1 MAETLRA
8 IETPIVIFSFDRPHY
23 LRRLCQSL
31 KAQQG
36 VELDERRIILV
47 QDGAVSR
54 HSGVRYAE
62 EARLA
67 ESVEVFR
74 ESFPT
79 GRVLRSEENLGIAFN
94 IRRGETLVFET
105 MKADLGYF
113 FEDDLE
119 LGPAYLLM
127 MERLREAT
135 AQLPEVGYFAVY
147 GQHRSRPDL
156 DRPLELV
163 SMEHHW
169 GFGLRRQA
177 WQRIDAWLAP
187 YFEILRSMDYPRR
200 NDVEIFRFLQRHGMA
215 CDVTSQDALKALA
228 AAANGIVRV
237 MTDACFARYI
247 GEQGASF
254 SEAHFQRMG
263 YHRTLLVERT
273 DLTLPPLAPGRS
285 AAILAEQQQRFTT
298 FRSEH
303 LDRHLAQFAARN
315 FNPDR
320 LLRRED
326 VDDLFR
332 LLLDRLPES
341 EEIYTLYVGRQ
352 TVRELRSSIAGGREF
367 RARLPRQG

>member
-1 MAETLRA
+1 MAMTLRA

-74 ESFPT
+74 ESFPA
-79 GRVLRSEENLGIAFN
+79 GKILRSEENLGIAFN
-94 IRRGETLVFET
+94 IRRGEALVFET
-105 MKADLGYF
+105 MKAELGYF

-127 MERLREAT
+127 MERLRDAV
-135 AQLPEVGYFAVY
+135 ADRPEVGYFAVY
-147 GQHRSRPDL
+147 GQHRSRPDQ
-156 DRPLELV
+156 DKPLQLV
-163 SMEHHW
+163 GLEHHW
-169 GFGLRRQA
+169 GFGLRREA

-187 YFEILRSMDYPRR
+187 YFEILSTTDYPRR
-200 NDVEIFRFLQRHGMA
+200 NDVEIFRFLQRHSMA

-228 AAANGIVRV
+228 AAANGIARV
-237 MTDACFARYI
+237 MTDVCFARYI
-247 GEQGASF
+247 GEKGASF

-263 YHRTLLVERT
+263 YHRTVMAERT
-273 DLTLPPLAPGRS
+273 DLALPALSAERS
-285 AAILAEQQQRFTT
+285 AAILDEQQQRFTA
-298 FRSEH
+298 FRTQQ

-315 FNPDR
+315 FNPER
-320 LLRRED
+320 LLRRDD

-332 LLLDRLPES
+332 LLLDRLPE
-341 EEIYTLYVGRQ
+341 EESIYTLYVGRQ
-352 TVRELRSSIAGGREF
+352 TVRELRASIVNSRDF
-367 RARLPRQG
+367 RARLPRGG